1 MKDRICPIT
10 KQPCITGV
18 CSTWEC
24 FAAIKV
30 DDEKG
35 NLVDIING
43 ISLKIAQSYKLG
55 AEQTLKFAE
64 KISKYMLE
72 KIK

>member
-1 MKDRICPIT
+1 MNERICPIT

-24 FAAIKV
+24 SAAIKV
-30 DDEKG
+30 DNEKG
-35 NLVDIING
+35 SLIDTING
-43 ISLKIAQSYKLG
+43 ISLRIAQSYRLG
-55 AEQTLKFAE
+55 TEQTLKFAE
-64 KISKYMLE
+64 KISLYMLE